1 MWREISPSGRRCS
14 INRINSACQSSTL
27 TAKSSSAS
35 TKPKINQVTRT
46 MIGIS
51 EKTMA
56 IHRDK
61 LYAGYVKKLR
71 EIWDRLAPL
80 RERIIAG
87 ESIGNAT
94 FSDLRAVKVEETF
107 AANGVYLHEWYFG
120 NISGDGDWSK
130 APELASAIAK
140 KWGSIENGIK
150 DISECAMAARGWAFL
165 VWDHKQQ
172 KIMQYNAD
180 SHNQGGGVGLYPYY
194 CFRRI

>member
-1 MWREISPSGRRCS
+1 
-14 INRINSACQSSTL
+14 
-27 TAKSSSAS
+27 
-35 TKPKINQVTRT
+35 
-46 MIGIS
+46 
-51 EKTMA
+51 MA

-71 EIWDRLAPL
+71 EIWDRLAQL

-150 DISECAMAARGWAFL
+150 DISECAMAARGWALL

-180 SHNQGGGVGLYPYY
+180 SHNQGGVWGCIPIIVLDVYEHAYFIDFGEDRKAYIEAFWKNFDWKSAEDLYNKVKD
-194 CFRRI
+194 ITL

>member
-1 MWREISPSGRRCS
+1 
-14 INRINSACQSSTL
+14 
-27 TAKSSSAS
+27 
-35 TKPKINQVTRT
+35 

-150 DISECAMAARGWAFL
+150 DISECAMAARGWALL

-180 SHNQGGGVGLYPYY
+180 SHNQGGVWGCIPIIVLDVYEHAYFIDFGADRKAYIEAFWKNFDWKSAEDLYNKVKD
-194 CFRRI
+194 ITL

>member
-1 MWREISPSGRRCS
+1 MWRGISP
-14 INRINSACQSSTL
+14 NVKML
-27 TAKSSSAS
+27 DKSHQFGVPVIDIDGKIIIGFD
-35 TKPKINQVTRT
+35 KPKINQVTRT

-130 APELASAIAK
+130 APEL
-140 KWGSIENGIK
+140 
-150 DISECAMAARGWAFL
+150 
-165 VWDHKQQ
+165 
-172 KIMQYNAD
+172 
-180 SHNQGGGVGLYPYY
+180 
-194 CFRRI
+194 